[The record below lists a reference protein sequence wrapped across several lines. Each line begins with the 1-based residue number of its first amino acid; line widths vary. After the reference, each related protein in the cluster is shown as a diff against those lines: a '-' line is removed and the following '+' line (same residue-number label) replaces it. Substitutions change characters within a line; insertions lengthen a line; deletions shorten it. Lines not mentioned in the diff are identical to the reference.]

1 MTTPTRDRAD
11 DRRRRPVHD
20 TDATSGSGSAPG
32 PDAPLLSVRDLHVH
46 FRRGKEILR
55 AVDGVS
61 FDLHAGRALAVVGES
76 GSGKTVTARSL
87 LRLLPRNAR
96 IADGQV
102 WFNHAA
108 GSRDG
113 DQHANRGDRPG
124 GRGRRDRGAAGPRD
138 LLRLGER
145 EMRRVRG
152 RNIGMVFQNAME
164 AMNPTLTLER
174 QLTEHLLWHGICGK
188 AEARDRAVRALG
200 DVGIPEPERRIRTYP
215 FQLSGGMRQRAMIAM
230 AMLTQPAL
238 LIADEPTTAVDVTV
252 QRQILDLLVE
262 VKNRGTGI
270 VMITHDLGVA
280 RYFCDDVVVMYAGR
294 VVERAS
300 TPDLLDTPRHP
311 YSVGLLG
318 SCVEIGDRGR
328 ALAPIQG
335 APPDLA
341 RRPQGCAFHPR
352 CGMAEAPRCL
362 TDQPLLPLGGDGS
375 GGTGG
380 REAACWKVVPD
391 A

>member
-1 MTTPTRDRAD
+1 MT
-11 DRRRRPVHD
+11 
-20 TDATSGSGSAPG
+20 G
-32 PDAPLLSVRDLHVH
+32 PLLSVRDLRTH
-46 FRRGKEILR
+46 FVRGKETLR
-55 AVDGVS
+55 AVQGVS
-61 FDLHAGRALAVVGES
+61 FDVEPGRALAIVGES

-87 LRLLPRNAR
+87 LRLLPRTAR
-96 IADGQV
+96 IANGQAILRV
-102 WFNHAA
+102 PKRA
-108 GSRDG
+108 GASGGHR
-113 DQHANRGDRPG
+113 RGSGSASDAHREV
-124 GRGRRDRGAAGPRD
+124 D
-138 LLRLGER
+138 LLALPER
-145 EMRRVRG
+145 ELRRVRG
-152 RNIGMVFQNAME
+152 REVGMVFQNAME

-188 AEARDRAVRALG
+188 TEARERAVRALG

-230 AMLTQPAL
+230 AMLTEPAL

-294 VVERAS
+294 VVERAP
-300 TPDLLDTPRHP
+300 TTALLDEPQHP

-318 SCVEIGDRGR
+318 SSVELGDRAR
-328 ALAPIQG
+328 PLLPIPG
-335 APPDLA
+335 SPPDLA
-341 RRPQGCAFHPR
+341 RLPSGCAFHPR
-352 CGMAEAPRCL
+352 CGRAELPRCQTDQDLVTL
-362 TDQPLLPLGGDGS
+362 TD
-375 GGTGG
+375 G
-380 REAACWKVVPD
+380 RETACWKAVAD